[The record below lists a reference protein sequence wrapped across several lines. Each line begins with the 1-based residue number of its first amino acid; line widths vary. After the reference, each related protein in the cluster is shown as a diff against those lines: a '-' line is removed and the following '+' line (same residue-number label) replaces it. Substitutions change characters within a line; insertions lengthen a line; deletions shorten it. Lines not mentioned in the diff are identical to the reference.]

1 MSAVSGLRSE
11 QQVPAGCGILVADP
25 DRRFYAGAV
34 DRMIAWGLDLLVV
47 VLVLG
52 NRTLTVVCQ
61 G

>member
-1 MSAVSGLRSE
+1 MSGLRSE

-47 VLVLG
+47 VFAG
-52 NRTLTVVCQ
+52 RSAAWKNRVTS
-61 G
+61 